1 MDAALQAHI
10 AALHATPFRYVLVLN
25 GGVSAAGYLLA
36 VPGGSRTVLELH
48 VPYNEEAL
56 ADFLGQRPES
66 FCSAA
71 TARSMAA
78 RALERARW
86 LAPGSNVAGVS
97 CTASLRS
104 AVPKRGEHRFHIGV
118 QTARGFSNY
127 SATLHKDGRQRAG
140 EEEVVAVTLLN
151 VLAEAFGS
159 ELRLTPML
167 LPGEEVVR
175 ESAGGGPLAGFL
187 SGEIPAVC
195 VEPDGRFRSD
205 APRPS
210 LLLPGS
216 FNPLHHGH
224 TAMAETTAAAAGA
237 AVAFEMTVLNADK
250 PPLADEEVRRRL
262 AQFSWRS
269 PLWLTRQPTF
279 PGKARLFP
287 GASFIVGAD
296 TAARVVDP
304 RFYGGDPSRRD
315 SELADFRSRGCR
327 FLVAGRADA
336 AGRFLGIDDLDIPAA
351 HRDLFAEFPARS
363 FRVDVSSTGLR
374 TASGD

>member
-10 AALHATPFRYVLVLN
+10 AALHATCFRYVLVLN
-25 GGVSAAGYLLA
+25 GGVSAAGHLLA
-36 VPGGSRTVLELH
+36 VPGGSRTVLEVH

-56 ADFLGQRPES
+56 ADFLACRPES

-71 TARSMAA
+71 TARAMAA

-86 LAPGSNVAGVS
+86 LAPGANVAGVS
-97 CTASLRS
+97 CSASLRS
-104 AVPKRGEHRFHIGV
+104 AVAKRGEHRFHIAV
-118 QTARGFSNY
+118 QTVRGFWTY
-127 SATLHKDGRQRAG
+127 SVTLLKDARPREG
-140 EEEVVAVTLLN
+140 EEEVVATALLN
-151 VLAEAFGS
+151 VLAEASGS
-159 ELRLTPML
+159 DLRLPPML

-175 ESAGGGPLAGFL
+175 EAGTGGPLAEFL
-187 SGEIPAVC
+187 TGVIPAVC
-195 VEPDGRFRSD
+195 LEPDGRVRPD
-205 APRPS
+205 APRPT

-224 TAMAETTAAAAGA
+224 TTMAETAAAAAGA

-315 SELADFRSRGCR
+315 SELGDFRSRGCR
-327 FLVAGRADA
+327 FLVAGRADPT
-336 AGRFLGIDDLDIPAA
+336 GRFLGIDDLDIPGA
-351 HRDLFAEFPARS
+351 HRDLFGEFPARS

-374 TASGD
+374 TTSGN